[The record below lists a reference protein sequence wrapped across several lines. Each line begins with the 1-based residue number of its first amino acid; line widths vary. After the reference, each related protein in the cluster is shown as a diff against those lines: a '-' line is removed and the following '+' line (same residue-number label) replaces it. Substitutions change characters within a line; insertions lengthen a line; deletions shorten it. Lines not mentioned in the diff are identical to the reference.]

1 MADIHCLKENPKVHP
16 AGYDAGWLHYLLCN
30 SNPFSLKLFQTVNQ
44 DALIVI
50 LLLLWTIE
58 REHG

>member
-1 MADIHCLKENPKVHP
+1 LKENPKVHP

-50 LLLLWTIE
+50 LLLLWTIVRE
-58 REHG
+58 RG